1 MPANL
6 KQLFEQFIAP
16 SLQRVE
22 GQLEAIR
29 SEIRRVDDKID
40 NLDKRVTS
48 QIENLDKRLS
58 NRLDNLEEQLQSLRG
73 EFRLAIDLHER
84 IARLEASLGRQ

>member
-1 MPANL
+1 MPVNL

-22 GQLEAIR
+22 GQLEAMR
-29 SEIRRVDDKID
+29 SEIRRLDEKIDHVDEKID
-40 NLDKRVTS
+40 NVREDMC
-48 QIENLDKRLS
+48 Q
-58 NRLDNLEEQLQSLRG
+58 LRG

-84 IARLEASLGRQ
+84 IARLEASLGRH